1 LWEISPFSAF
11 AVVFLALVVMSS
23 VMVVAAAVV
32 ICPKVV
38 GLASTVVATHA
49 APASSPVK
57 AHDGSLVQESLG

>member
-1 LWEISPFSAF
+1 
-11 AVVFLALVVMSS
+11 
-23 VMVVAAAVV
+23 MVVAAAVV